1 MRNREFLLIRKAK
14 GDLSLADRG
23 RVACRLKVEAPLIPG
38 QVTKGGAQFCD
49 DVRILPYAGRNRRD
63 YEVQFATP
71 GTGSLPAPVRS
82 EEHTSELQS
91 LMRISY
97 AVFCLKKKTQT
108 SNQQQ
113 TKNNSN
119 NINN

>member
-23 RVACRLKVEAPLIPG
+23 RVACRRKVEAPLIPG

-71 GTGSLPAPVRS
+71 GTGSLPAPVG
-82 EEHTSELQS
+82 ELN
-91 LMRISY
+91 RR
-97 AVFCLKKKTQT
+97 A
-108 SNQQQ
+108 NQKQIVMDRLAAFEIGRAHVCNPV
-113 TKNNSN
+113 TNA
-119 NINN
+119 